1 MHGAS
6 DSDGDPAPAST
17 AQDVAMGTLPD
28 DDGSPTGSEPPLER
42 IGEHENVV
50 FPDRYDIKE
59 EIARGGIGRIL
70 RAHDLRLDREV
81 ALKELH
87 RNDPTAVERFLRE
100 IRITAQLQHPN
111 IIPLHEAGRW
121 PNGQP
126 FYAMKLV
133 EGKTFARALT
143 EAP

>member
-6 DSDGDPAPAST
+6 NSEGPESTARDPSQGTLADDTKGPADPAIPA
-17 AQDVAMGTLPD
+17 A
-28 DDGSPTGSEPPLER
+28 R
-42 IGEHENVV
+42 IGDHENVV

-87 RNDPTAVERFLRE
+87 RNDPTVVERFLRE
-100 IRITAQLQHPN
+100 IRITA
-111 IIPLHEAGRW
+111 
-121 PNGQP
+121 
-126 FYAMKLV
+126 
-133 EGKTFARALT
+133 
-143 EAP
+143 